1 MGHID
6 KSIRPEHGAADVSSE
21 APRRPMLCSLV
32 AWAGGIGPGLVVAAA
47 IALVARLLTPVVQPV
62 PDVVLALAIGIVV
75 RNSFR
80 GAPIEP
86 GAKFVVHYVLR
97 GAIVLIGAS
106 FTLQAVAARGLSVL
120 GLVVSLVAIAFV
132 TGLALAKLARL
143 SSTMGVLIGA
153 GTAICGATAILI
165 VSPIVRAQKAET
177 AYAVA
182 TIFTFNVL
190 ALVLYPVV
198 GHLLNLNQA
207 AFGTWSGTA
216 VNDTSVV
223 IATAFAYGHGA
234 GAVATITK
242 LTRTLLLLPLA
253 VLLAA
258 MYRSREDGAIR
269 AHTPV
274 RKALPLFILG
284 FVGVAALR
292 SLGILPA
299 GAVSLMTAAASI
311 GIVMVLA
318 SVGLSVDLKSLAR
331 LGPKAFL
338 VGLVLG
344 AVMSAIS
351 LGAILVLGL

>member
-1 MGHID
+1 MRRTRD
-6 KSIRPEHGAADVSSE
+6 AADVSSD
-21 APRRPMLCSLV
+21 APRRLMLGSLA
-32 AWAGGIGPGLVVAAA
+32 AWAGGIGPGLLVAAT
-47 IALVARLLTPVVQPV
+47 IALVARLLAPVVQPV
-62 PDVVLALAIGIVV
+62 PDVVLALVIGVVV

-80 GAPIEP
+80 AAPMED

-120 GLVVSLVAIAFV
+120 GLVVSLVAVAFV

-143 SSTMGVLIGA
+143 SATMGVLIGA

-165 VSPIVRAQKAET
+165 LSPIVRAQKAET
-177 AYAVA
+177 AYAIA

-190 ALVLYPVV
+190 ALLLYPVI
-198 GHLLNLNQA
+198 GHLLDLNQA

-258 MYRSREDGAIR
+258 VYRSREDGEISAL
-269 AHTPV
+269 TQV

-292 SLGILPA
+292 TLGILPS
-299 GAVSLMTAAASI
+299 GVVSLMTAASSI

-331 LGPKAFL
+331 LGPKAL
-338 VGLVLG
+338 VVGLVLG
-344 AVMSAIS
+344 AAMSAIS
-351 LGAILVLGL
+351 LGTVSVLGL